1 MQQLHLPMFPQGVTQ
16 ITNSLG
22 FTREK
27 DQITYFHGSLPVFTH
42 ALDDLASFR
51 MITSQ
56 FFVSGHAKQSQIA
69 RAFGIPLVTIKRAV
83 KRYREGGPRAFYV
96 ERKTRGAAVLT
107 EPVLAEAQRLLD
119 DGLSVKDVAARLELK
134 SDTLDKAVRSGRVH
148 VVKKKDPDAWIS
160 SKSERT
166 TLDAAAPMGVAA
178 HDIVGRL
185 AASVGALGAAAPRF
199 EAALDVPNGGVLC
212 ALPALLA
219 MGLLEGTERFFTLP
233 AGYYAPD
240 SLLMLLAFMALCRMQ
255 SIEVLRNCAPGEWGK
270 LLGLDRAPEVR
281 TLRKKIHLMS
291 AVGHPLEWSAA
302 LCQRWMEGA
311 PEQAHVL
318 YIDGHVRV
326 YHGQQT
332 RLPKHYVAREKLC
345 LRATVD
351 YWVNAMDG
359 QPFMVINQV
368 VDPGLI
374 RSIEEEILPRLEVRH
389 PALAKPASEALEASE
404 VPEAHEAP
412 EANEMPEN
420 APEALEVPEANE
432 MPENA
437 PGLHPRHRLVLVFD
451 REGYSPD
458 FFQRLLEKGIA
469 CLSYHKYPGA
479 DWAEDEFQS
488 QAVTLVNNQV
498 ISMRLAERGTRLP
511 NGLWLREIRKLTDRG
526 HQTAILSTDYHTT
539 SVILGARMFARWSQ
553 ENFFRYGRLNF
564 GLDRLADYSTEEIT
578 DPIKLVNPAYRQL
591 DSQVRSANARLSR
604 LLAQF
609 GALNLELTIDPEQ
622 VVPFVA
628 EKSALHEQIEGL
640 KADVVKLK
648 ADRKET
654 AHYIKIQ
661 ELPEADRFKKLGTL
675 SKHFLDTIKI
685 VAYRAESAMANIVR
699 ETLPKPDQARALLC
713 ALYTVEADLLPDY
726 DAKTLTV
733 RLHHSARSHTD
744 AVITKLCDELSATE
758 TLFPR
763 TDLRMIFKL
772 GSS

>member
-1 MQQLHLPMFPQGVTQ
+1 
-16 ITNSLG
+16 
-22 FTREK
+22 
-27 DQITYFHGSLPVFTH
+27 
-42 ALDDLASFR
+42 
-51 MITSQ
+51 
-56 FFVSGHAKQSQIA
+56 
-69 RAFGIPLVTIKRAV
+69 
-83 KRYREGGPRAFYV
+83 
-96 ERKTRGAAVLT
+96 
-107 EPVLAEAQRLLD
+107 
-119 DGLSVKDVAARLELK
+119 
-134 SDTLDKAVRSGRVH
+134 
-148 VVKKKDPDAWIS
+148 
-160 SKSERT
+160 
-166 TLDAAAPMGVAA
+166 MGVAA
-178 HDIVGRL
+178 HNVVGRL

-219 MGLLEGTERFFTLP
+219 MGLLEGTNRYFTLP
-233 AGYYAPD
+233 LGYYAPD
-240 SLLMLLAFMALCRMQ
+240 SLLMLLAFMALCRLQ
-255 SIEVLRNCAPGEWGK
+255 SIEALRNGAPGEWGK

-281 TLRKKIHLMS
+281 TLRKKLHLMS
-291 AVGHPLEWSAA
+291 TVGHPQEWSAA
-302 LCQRWMEGA
+302 LCQRWLEGA
-311 PEQAHVL
+311 PEQADVL
-318 YIDGHVRV
+318 CIDGHVRV

-332 RLPKHYVAREKLC
+332 QLPKHYVAREKLC

-351 YWVNAMDG
+351 YWVNALDG

-368 VDPGLI
+368 VDHGLI
-374 RSIEEEILPRLEVRH
+374 RSIEEEILPRLELRH
-389 PALAKPASEALEASE
+389 PALAEP
-404 VPEAHEAP
+404 
-412 EANEMPEN
+412 
-420 APEALEVPEANE
+420 APEALETSER
-432 MPENA
+432 PENSPSLRA
-437 PGLHPRHRLVLVFD
+437 RHRLVLVFD

-458 FFQRLLEKGIA
+458 FFQRLLEKRIA

-488 QAVTLVNNQV
+488 QAVTLVRGQV
-498 ISMRLAERGTRLP
+498 ACMRLAERGTRLP
-511 NGLWLREIRKLTDRG
+511 NGLWLREIRKLTVRG
-526 HQTAILSTDYHTT
+526 HQTAILTTDFHTT
-539 SVILGARMFARWSQ
+539 SAILAARMFARWSQ
-553 ENFFRYGRLNF
+553 ENFFRYGRLNY

-578 DPIKLVNPAYRQL
+578 DPIMLVNPAYRQL

-609 GALNLELTIDPEQ
+609 GALNFELTIEPEQ
-622 VVPFVA
+622 MVPFVTQ
-628 EKSALHEQIEGL
+628 KSALHEQIEGL

-648 ADRKET
+648 ADRKGT

-661 ELPEADRFKKLGTL
+661 ELPEADRFRKLGSM
-675 SKHFLDTIKI
+675 SKHFLDTVKI

-713 ALYTVEADLLPDY
+713 ALYTVEADLLPDH